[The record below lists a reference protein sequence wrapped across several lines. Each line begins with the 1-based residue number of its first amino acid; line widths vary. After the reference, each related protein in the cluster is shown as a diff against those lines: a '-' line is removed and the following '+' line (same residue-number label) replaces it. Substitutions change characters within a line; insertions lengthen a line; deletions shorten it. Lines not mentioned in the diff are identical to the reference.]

1 MKTPVKI
8 KAESEK
14 SGPRITARPPG
25 QDLWDVFK
33 DYVEPAH
40 IKDKW
45 NFQLM
50 CIVDSFMGPLSPRYE
65 FILDMGVGLIG
76 AVYAN
81 KPLPDGDLTFIFP
94 DRWITPRFAILFNH
108 ALNKHPSIVK
118 GPRRKVLI
126 VCFQPYI
133 VGDCMKEQVRIIRS
147 DEMDEPNFQ
156 PDLQSLWGIPKER
169 W

>member
-1 MKTPVKI
+1 MKTATAKP
-8 KAESEK
+8 ERT
-14 SGPRITARPPG
+14 GPRITARPPG
-25 QDLWDVFK
+25 QELWDVFK
-33 DYVEPAH
+33 DYVEPEH
-40 IKDKW
+40 IREKW

-50 CIVDSFMGPLSPRYE
+50 VLVDSFMGPLSPRYE
-65 FILDMGVGLIG
+65 YILDMGVPHIG
-76 AVYAN
+76 AVYSN

-147 DEMDEPNFQ
+147 DEIDDPDAK
-156 PDLQSLWGIPKER
+156 PDLQNLWGIPKER